1 MEQITI
7 HKGESCE
14 RVFVDAPDL
23 DVRFVQEEGSR
34 LKLHLFSFR
43 SANHHIV
50 VEQVGTGCETEI
62 YSLAFPAGEDKVCV
76 HTNVR
81 HMVGGGRSNQLLK
94 FALPDH
100 SVGDFYGELYI
111 AQDAQQ
117 TEALQNNR
125 NILLSDDA
133 VMRTRPQ
140 LEIYAD
146 DVKAS
151 HGASTGQLDESAL
164 FYMQQ
169 RCIDAEKARKLLIG
183 AFLKEITTTVTDE
196 GQREELVNTID
207 SILEH

>member
-1 MEQITI
+1 MQQILL
-7 HKGESCE
+7 HSGESLS
-14 RVFVDAPDL
+14 RVLINPSEDL
-23 DVRFVQEEGSR
+23 EIMQEAGST
-34 LKLHLFSFR
+34 LCLHLVATASSTCRVHVRQLGADCTTRIYGLGYVSGTDEVTF
-43 SANHHIV
+43 HTD
-50 VEQVGTGCETEI
+50 VE
-62 YSLAFPAGEDKVCV
+62 
-76 HTNVR
+76 HT
-81 HMVGGGRSNQLLK
+81 VGGSTSEQLLK
-94 FALPDH
+94 FVLADQAR
-100 SVGDFYGELYI
+100 GDFYGRLLI
-111 AQDAQQ
+111 AEDAQQ
-117 TEALQNNR
+117 TTALQTNR
-125 NILLSDDA
+125 NLLLSPTA